1 MAGDLKPEEENKDE
15 NERSNSNNGLDFI
28 DVRREIAA
36 ELRNDE
42 IIGEKIKLLKTSVSR
57 RNRLGT
63 PCSSAFLKTANGP
76 TALEKL

>member
-1 MAGDLKPEEENKDE
+1 MAGDLRPEEENKDE

-42 IIGEKIKLLKTSVSR
+42 IIGEKIKLLKTSVS
-57 RNRLGT
+57 
-63 PCSSAFLKTANGP
+63 
-76 TALEKL
+76 